1 MIELLG
7 GGVFGSLLGGLFRL
21 APELLKYLDKRNER
35 THELSMFDRQCELE
49 AQRGA
54 QKMQEI
60 GAQRDMA
67 VDAGV
72 LDAFQ
77 AAINQQTAM
86 VKAAGPGWVA
96 SMSASVRPLVTYWL
110 LAIWSFAHIWFAA
123 TAWSAGAAPIEVFKA
138 VMTADFAALIAG
150 TINYWF
156 LDRTLAKRGLS

>member
-1 MIELLG
+1 
-7 GGVFGSLLGGLFRL
+7 
-21 APELLKYLDKRNER
+21 
-35 THELSMFDRQCELE
+35 
-49 AQRGA
+49 
-54 QKMQEI
+54 
-60 GAQRDMA
+60 MA

-110 LAIWSFAHIWFAA
+110 LAIWSFAHIWFAG